1 MIYGDFSYIQHYIFT
16 IFGLFSHLMKIDQN
30 EFVLVILYRFN
41 TYLKQSK
48 MWFIAN
54 FGEFSLNYAIKGEFI
69 DFFCGM
75 PQICAMKW

>member
-48 MWFIAN
+48 M
-54 FGEFSLNYAIKGEFI
+54 
-69 DFFCGM
+69 
-75 PQICAMKW
+75 